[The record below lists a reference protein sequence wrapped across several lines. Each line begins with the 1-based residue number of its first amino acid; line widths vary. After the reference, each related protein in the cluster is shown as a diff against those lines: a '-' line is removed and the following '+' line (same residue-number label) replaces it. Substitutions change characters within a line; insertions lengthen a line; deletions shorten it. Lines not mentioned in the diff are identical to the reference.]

1 MRLGRFIIMS
11 KKRSY
16 STLEAL
22 LRQNQQRIRDL
33 ERQLAESKKQLEA
46 AKRSAR
52 AAKSEVKKLKSEV
65 IKPQEVKVSTNNI
78 KVSTKEFKPID
89 ITETKSADL
98 SALPRDVKKRIHAS
112 RIYIPQFIDRL
123 REYTNLS
130 EMQLWQIENKL
141 RVLKPDSI
149 DEILDYFEIASMY
162 YGSGQDWIMTETELK
177 EADLYESIMAYQD

>member
-1 MRLGRFIIMS
+1 MS

-65 IKPQEVKVSTNNI
+65 IKPQEVKVSQQSIKPITVKELKPINI
-78 KVSTKEFKPID
+78 K
-89 ITETKSADL
+89 ETKSADL
-98 SALPRDVKKRIHAS
+98 SDMPKELRQRIYAR
-112 RIYIPQFIDRL
+112 RIYIPQFINRL
-123 REYTNLS
+123 RQFTNLT
-130 EMQLWQIENKL
+130 EVQLFELEVKL
-141 RVLKPDSI
+141 GTMDPSAI
-149 DEILDYFEIASMY
+149 DDIFGFYDVQSMY
-162 YGSGQDWIMTETELK
+162 YGSGQDFTATIEDIRAE
-177 EADLYESIMAYQD
+177 DLYADIMAHTD